1 MEKSRTLVLVATMR
15 SPTIGSPDQTYLRAR
30 CAKLGRPR
38 RATAP
43 DFPACAASPKGTKEL
58 IWVHGQWSGDM
69 MIDGVPDVRAV
80 KGVRP
85 LILSGASTQHRGGGR
100 TAGAG
105 RRHQRSYGQGTRTT
119 HLGGHLLG
127 FGDRHRQ
134 GGIAELTQGV
144 IAAAQDLTLHR
155 QGGVLAVVAVVRGR
169 QLVVVGAIRGPAA
182 GRALGRLERRRR
194 QLGLRRRCN
203 SSTRCRAEGLRARGV
218 ARRSPASQARL
229 VCEPMAMI
237 CRPSGL
243 NPAYAAF
250 SARAMSPSLLVPVVL
265 SSVRMSGPVWVPS
278 SASHCRMV

>member
-1 MEKSRTLVLVATMR
+1 
-15 SPTIGSPDQTYLRAR
+15 
-30 CAKLGRPR
+30 
-38 RATAP
+38 
-43 DFPACAASPKGTKEL
+43 
-58 IWVHGQWSGDM
+58 M
-69 MIDGVPDVRAV
+69 MIDGVPDVRAAE
-80 KGVRP
+80 GVRP
-85 LILSGASTQHRGGGR
+85 LSLSGRSTQHRGGGR

-144 IAAAQDLTLHR
+144 IAAAQDLALHR
-155 QGGVLAVVAVVRGR
+155 QGRVLAVVAVVFGR
-169 QLVVVGAIRGPAA
+169 QLVVVGVIRGPAA